1 MIHSPL
7 IRLASFVSAAAILA
21 PAARAGDVPQPAGT
35 LQGWVRTSDGRA
47 LAGVAV
53 ELRGPGGEAVRL
65 TTGPDGGFEARALAP
80 GEYQARVDA
89 PGLELRPPA
98 RATVGRGPG
107 RLDLVLAPA
116 PVRER
121 VVVSA
126 TRGEAT
132 LSSLGV
138 ASDVLDR
145 ERIEE
150 RDPTELLSL
159 LQEVPGVATS
169 RTGGTGLQGSA
180 FIRGGEARY
189 ARVLVDGV
197 PVNQPG
203 GSFDFGTVLPFELE
217 RVEVVRGAASS
228 LYGSDALAGVV
239 SLTTRQAQPGVP
251 LSLRAGAEGGS
262 LGWQRYDGGTVGSLG
277 PFDWNAGVQHLATDN
292 EQPNSRFVQTAIALS
307 SGWRFDDATRGR
319 LVVRFE
325 DGTVGTPGQTAF
337 GRPDEDASFDRRDL
351 LVSASLRR
359 AGTPLSQQ
367 LSLGYAQ
374 TRQLSLDPLDSG
386 PFVPSWNGTTAAPIP
401 DFPDPA
407 GFQNET
413 ARAQASYQ
421 ADLTLGPR
429 HLLTAGA
436 DADRETGAIGER
448 AQPLLEPH
456 RTNLG
461 VYLQDRF
468 LLGERAYLTAGG
480 RIEKNGSYGTRA
492 VPRLALALRLRGGPD
507 ATTLRSSAG
516 LGIKEPSFLESYGV
530 YSYAK
535 GNPDLKPE
543 RSATFDLGL
552 EQRLFGSRLRAS
564 VTAFHHDY
572 RDQIAYTLTDPA
584 NFVGTYV
591 NLAHTRSRGVEVE
604 LEARPLEALRLL
616 GQYTYQDG
624 TILESPS
631 DFDPIYAVGKPLLRR
646 PAHQGALSAVY
657 VFPRGNL
664 GATVVYVGERA
675 DSDFVGLGL
684 TSNPA
689 YTRLDARAHL
699 RVLGPLEVVL
709 AADNLAG
716 ARYQEVLGYPAL
728 GRTLRAGV
736 RVAAGGRR

>member
-1 MIHSPL
+1 MTQSPL
-7 IRLASFVSAAAILA
+7 IRLAAFLSVATILNA
-21 PAARAGDVPQPAGT
+21 AARAGEVASPPGG
-35 LQGWVRTSDGRA
+35 LQGSVRTSDGRA

-53 ELRGPGGEAVRL
+53 ELCGPRAAPVRL
-65 TTGPDGGFEARALAP
+65 TSGPDGLFEARGLAA
-80 GEYQARVDA
+80 GEYQARVDV
-89 PGLELRPPA
+89 PGLVLLSPA
-98 RATVGRGPG
+98 RATVGHGEG

-116 PVRER
+116 PVREQ

-150 RDPTELLSL
+150 RDATELLSL

-239 SLTTRQAQPGVP
+239 SLTTRQATPGEP
-251 LSLRAGAEGGS
+251 LSLRAEAEGGS
-262 LGWQRYDGGTVGSLG
+262 LGWQRYSGASAGSRG
-277 PFDWNAGVQHLATDN
+277 PFDWNAGLQRLATDN
-292 EQPNSRFVQTAIALS
+292 AQPNSHFEQTAIALS
-307 SGWRFDDATRGR
+307 SGWRFDEATRGR
-319 LVVRFE
+319 LVARFE
-325 DGTVGTPGQTAF
+325 DGSVGTPGQTAF
-337 GRPDEDASFDRRDL
+337 GRPDLDASFDRRDA

-359 AGTPLSQQ
+359 AGTRLSQQ
-367 LSLGYAQ
+367 LSLGWAE
-374 TRQLSLDPLDSG
+374 TRQLSFDPLDSG
-386 PFVPSWNGTTAAPIP
+386 PFVPSWNGTTADPIP

-407 GFQNET
+407 GFQNQT

-421 ADLTLGPR
+421 GDLTLGSR

-436 DADRETGAIGER
+436 EGERETGAIGER
-448 AQPLLEPH
+448 AQPLLQPH

-461 VYLQDRF
+461 LYLQDRF
-468 LLGERAYLTAGG
+468 LLGRRAYLTAGS
-480 RIEKNGSYGTRA
+480 RVERNGSYGTRA
-492 VPRLALALRLRGGPD
+492 VPRLALALRLRGGEN

-564 VTAFHHDY
+564 VTAFRHDY
-572 RDQIAYTLTDPA
+572 RDQIAYTLVDPA
-584 NFVGTYV
+584 SFQGTYV

-604 LEARPLEALRLL
+604 LEARPLSALRVL

-624 TILESPS
+624 AILESPS
-631 DFDPIYAVGKPLLRR
+631 AFDPIYAVGRPLLRR
-646 PAHQGALSAVY
+646 PAHQASFSAAY
-657 VFPRGNL
+657 DFPRGSL

-684 TSNPA
+684 TTNAA
-689 YTRLDARAHL
+689 YARLDARARL
-699 RVLGPLEVVL
+699 QLLGPLEAVL
-709 AADNLAG
+709 AADNLTG
-716 ARYQEVLGYPAL
+716 ARYQEVLGYPAP
-728 GRTLRAGV
+728 GRTVRAGL
-736 RVAAGGRR
+736 RLLAGGGR